1 MVSAKSLDNLKPFQ
15 KGQSGY
21 RGGKNP
27 AEINELKGQAK
38 LEVVEA
44 INRSM
49 LMTMEELTSSL
60 QDPKATIA
68 QQLVGRILV
77 KAMKEGCHQK
87 AQFVMN
93 YVLGRPKTFE
103 NDDNSGPDNPTPQG
117 VLGGVP
123 SSILLE
129 LMQRQQNGGKSGE

>member
-15 KGQSGY
+15 KGTTGLSY
-21 RGGKNP
+21 RGGRNP
-27 AEINELKGQAK
+27 AEINELKGHAK

-49 LMTMEELTSSL
+49 LMTMEELTQSL

-103 NDDNSGPDNPTPQG
+103 NDDNSGPDSGEPKPQDAFK
-117 VLGGVP
+117 GVP
-123 SSILLE
+123 NAVLIE
-129 LMQRQQNGGKSGE
+129 LMSKYKEPG